1 MAKKDYYDMLG
12 VSKDA
17 TASEIKRAFRQKA
30 KECHPDVHPGDAAAE
45 VQFKEINEAYEIL
58 KDEQKRAAYDRYG
71 HAAFA
76 NGNNGFGGGGAGF
89 SGFDFAGSGFENIF
103 EEMFRGFGGASRSHT
118 TDANTRGADVRY
130 DVSITLQEAFE
141 GVKKSIVVNTT
152 VPCEDCGGKG
162 GKSVEACPT
171 CGGMGRVRQRQGFFI
186 MDTDCPDCHGTGKT
200 VKDPCSACKGQGCIR
215 KKRTLE
221 ISIPKG
227 VETGV
232 RMRLSGEGD
241 AGIHGGPAGDLYVFV
256 TVKKHSIF
264 DREGIDLYCEM
275 PVPMTTAALGG
286 KVAVPTMTGKAEEV
300 EIKAGMQSGTQIKIK
315 GKGMPRLKSDS
326 YGDMYVTFRV
336 ETPTHLSAKQK
347 ELLQQ
352 FAAESKD
359 TNQEACSDFL
369 CQIKKIWND
378 FTS

>member
-45 VQFKEINEAYEIL
+45 VQFKEINEAYEVL

-76 NGNNGFGGGGAGF
+76 NGNNGFGGGAGF
-89 SGFDFAGSGFENIF
+89 GGFDFAGSGFENIF

-162 GKSVEACPT
+162 GKSVETCPT

-241 AGIHGGPAGDLYVFV
+241 AGMHGGPAGDLYVFV

-264 DREGIDLYCEM
+264 DREGTDLYCEM